1 MDNYTHVKTH
11 DLLSVKEC
19 MGKDFAFF
27 YRINRRQNDAVHGV
41 HDVLVSTAYLII
53 SDVDG
58 TALKGKKIA
67 KHGIFCVDFQH
78 GFDGSSYERIV
89 SRDFG
94 ENWNEIVNEHMER
107 HLVDM
112 ACVLSDERLKEQ
124 TIKNYHP
131 SQFLM
136 GFGYPFSVEETKDG
150 NVEDDED
157 VGQYSVVTHNH
168 APICSFPCLTQAELV
183 CNALN
188 TYNQPHTF

>member
-1 MDNYTHVKTH
+1 MT
-11 DLLSVKEC
+11 
-19 MGKDFAFF
+19 
-27 YRINRRQNDAVHGV
+27 
-41 HDVLVSTAYLII
+41 TAYLII

-58 TALKGKKIA
+58 TALKGKKVA

-89 SRDFG
+89 NRDFG
-94 ENWNEIVNEHMER
+94 ENWNEIVAEHMER

-112 ACVLSDERLKEQ
+112 ASVLSDERLKEQ

-150 NVEDDED
+150 NVEDVED

-168 APICSFPCLTQAELV
+168 VPICSFSCLAQAELV
-183 CNALN
+183 CNSLN
-188 TYNQPHTF
+188 TYNHTYTF